1 MSTSLSPGGV
11 PRQDGTTAPL
21 PPDRAPGPDGLGMEV
36 PLSLSVTSGSEAVTV
51 PSPTLGEVSPVREVI
66 GRVFREPMLVAGLVL
81 LSALFVFAALLPLVL
96 DETLAQV
103 GATLPR
109 QPPSAEHLLGTDA
122 QGRDVLVSLVAAT
135 PQTLKIG
142 ILAGVIGL
150 AIGTLLGLCA
160 GFFGGLI
167 DTVIRLA
174 ADVMMTIPGIAVLLL
189 VATNVRTMNVELM
202 AAIVASLSW
211 MTATRTVRAQTLS
224 LRERSYINIA
234 RLSGD
239 RGLRLVVEEVLPNL
253 LPFLAA
259 SFVTA
264 VSRAILATIGLEAL
278 GLGPQNDLTLGIMIY
293 WAQFYSAILRGL
305 WWWWA
310 PPVLMIALIF
320 IGLLLTSAGLDRIV
334 NVRLRTT

>member
-1 MSTSLSPGGV
+1 MG
-11 PRQDGTTAPL
+11 A
-21 PPDRAPGPDGLGMEV
+21 
-36 PLSLSVTSGSEAVTV
+36 PLSLSVTSGSRAVPVLTP
-51 PSPTLGEVSPVREVI
+51 PSGEVSPVREVI
-66 GRVFREPMLVAGLVL
+66 GRVLREPMLVAGLVL

-278 GLGPQNDLTLGIMIY
+278 GLGPQNDLTLGMMIY

-310 PPVLMIALIF
+310 PPVVMIALIF

>member
-1 MSTSLSPGGV
+1 MSTSL
-11 PRQDGTTAPL
+11 AP
-21 PPDRAPGPDGLGMEV
+21 AE
-36 PLSLSVTSGSEAVTV
+36 
-51 PSPTLGEVSPVREVI
+51 PSFVRNVS
-66 GRVFREPMLVAGLVL
+66 GRVLREPMLVAGLGILITL
-81 LSALFVFAALLPLVL
+81 LLISAILPFLLDPN
-96 DETLAQV
+96 LAQV
-103 GATLPR
+103 GSTRPR
-109 QPPSAEHLLGTDA
+109 MPPSASHLLGTDT
-122 QGRDVLVSLVAAT
+122 QGRDVLASLVAAT

-142 ILAGVIGL
+142 IMAGVIGL
-150 AIGTLLGLCA
+150 SIGTLLGLCA

-167 DTVIRLA
+167 DTIIRVA

-189 VATNVRTMNVELM
+189 VATNVRAVNVELM

-224 LRERSYINIA
+224 LRERAYVNIA

-239 RGLRLVVEEVLPNL
+239 NGLRLVIEEVLPNL

-278 GLGPQNDLTLGIMIY
+278 GLGPQNELTLGMMIY

-305 WWWWA
+305 WWWWL
-310 PPVLMIALIF
+310 PPVLMIATIF

>member
-1 MSTSLSPGGV
+1 MSGTRLHDNVEDVSGTAV
-11 PRQDGTTAPL
+11 PAG
-21 PPDRAPGPDGLGMEV
+21 
-36 PLSLSVTSGSEAVTV
+36 
-51 PSPTLGEVSPVREVI
+51 PSPIRKIVARALRQ
-66 GRVFREPMLVAGLVL
+66 PMLVAGL
-81 LSALFVFAALLPLVL
+81 ALLLALILFSLVL
-96 DETLAQV
+96 PLTLDDTLAQV
-103 GATLPR
+103 GAARPR
-109 QPPSAEHLLGTDA
+109 QPPSANHLLGTDA
-122 QGRDVLVSLVAAT
+122 QGRDVFASLVAAT

-142 ILAGVIGL
+142 ILAGVMGL
-150 AIGTLLGLCA
+150 TVGTLLGLCA
-160 GFFGGLI
+160 GFFGGI
-167 DTVIRLA
+167 VDTVIRLA

-189 VATNVRTMNVELM
+189 VATNVRVMNVELM

-224 LRERSYINIA
+224 LRERSYIHVA

-278 GLGPQNDLTLGIMIY
+278 GLGPQNELTLGMMIY

-305 WWWWA
+305 WWWWV
-310 PPVLMIALIF
+310 PPLVVIALIF
-320 IGLLLTSAGLDRIV
+320 IGLLLTSIGLDRIV
-334 NVRLRTT
+334 NVRLRTI

>member
-1 MSTSLSPGGV
+1 MG
-11 PRQDGTTAPL
+11 A
-21 PPDRAPGPDGLGMEV
+21 

-278 GLGPQNDLTLGIMIY
+278 GLGPQNDLTLGMMIY

-310 PPVLMIALIF
+310 PPVVMIALIF